1 MAPMSILDWLFRK
14 KPVDQ
19 LTLEELR
26 QEVATF
32 RRLLHKKKSGDPA
45 RRAEVMAR
53 WKALVEAGE
62 VEDLPR
68 TRSPP
73 RGVPRSKRRSS

>member
-1 MAPMSILDWLFRK
+1 MSILNWLVSK
-14 KPVDQ
+14 KTVDQ

-26 QEVATF
+26 HEVAKF

-53 WKALVEAGE
+53 WKSLVEAGE

-68 TRSPP
+68 TQGPP
-73 RGVPRSKRRSS
+73 PGARRTRRRSS